1 MIPTIQAYTMTADE
15 HAAQGYQHLSRE
27 EYATALDA
35 FQQALALESTHVESL
50 YGSARAKFK
59 LEQFNDSVDDFD
71 RLVNLIP
78 NKAVYYSER
87 GVALHLAYDN
97 QRALQDFDKAVELE
111 PENPY
116 RYSSRAYIKDRMQ
129 DYQGAIDDYS
139 KAIELDPEDAVAY
152 NNRGIIEE
160 KQGHLARSKKSFQR
174 ADALG
179 STFDHTQQNTPPPTP
194 IAKIDTPISSEKPS
208 TKDYLQVMKS
218 ALTSREGFNEFLSF
232 LRRK

>member
-1 MIPTIQAYTMTADE
+1 MTADE
-15 HAAQGYQHLSRE
+15 HAAQGHQYLSQE
-27 EYATALDA
+27 DYAAALNA
-35 FQQALALESTHVESL
+35 FQQALEAESTHVESL

-71 RLVNLIP
+71 RLINLIP
-78 NKAVYYSER
+78 NEAVYYSER

-160 KQGHLARSKKSFQR
+160 KQGHLARAKKSFQR

-179 STFDHTQQNTPPPTP
+179 NTFDHTQQNTPPPTP
-194 IAKIDTPISSEKPS
+194 TANINAPVSPEKPG

-218 ALTSREGFNEFLSF
+218 VLTSREGFNEFWSF